1 MSRHDDVMEN
11 VELAIQNHKIGA
23 TGYPDDRFMIYFDK
37 VKEKR
42 ETNDASPDIFFRLT
56 RDAKK

>member
-11 VELAIQNHKIGA
+11 VELAIQNHKMGA

-42 ETNDASPDIFFRLT
+42 ETNDASPDIFSV
-56 RDAKK
+56 